1 MAYAPPN
8 GPAGD
13 KNAYQR
19 SIIWIIRPINGSPV
33 GRIQYAPTQGHENA
47 PHFPPPTP
55 WHPQKAA
62 YFWGNTIEHTP
73 TAIIFR
79 VTR

>member
-13 KNAYQR
+13 KNAYRR
-19 SIIWIIRPINGSPV
+19 SIIWIIRPINGAFV
-33 GRIQYAPTQGHENA
+33 GRIQYAPTQGHKNASRFMHTTTVKQSNA

-55 WHPQKAA
+55 
-62 YFWGNTIEHTP
+62 
-73 TAIIFR
+73 
-79 VTR
+79 